1 MDPTVLLYL
10 KGVGMGA
17 ILRTYAKLTKFQRIY
32 IGFPG
37 EILMRMLQLVTL
49 PLIVSSVIMGK
60 P

>member
-17 ILRTYAKLTKFQRIY
+17 NLRTYAKLTKFQRIY
-32 IGFPG
+32 IGFSG
-37 EILMRMLQLVTL
+37 EILMRMLQLVTV